1 MENNIEQEKYD
12 FVLRNLKPRD
22 IFVYFKFNG
31 IELPDEHNELFEK
44 KGWLDSTWPTKLTNK
59 EIVKSLNLKNI
70 RKIIYL
76 KKRIAQRIR
85 KLVSSYQKGLE
96 EWNYYDKY
104 EGKKEN
110 E

>member
-59 EIVKSLNLKNI
+59 EIMKVLKITSISGLN
-70 RKIIYL
+70 RH

-104 EGKKEN
+104 KERK
-110 E
+110 